1 MNNTQDPKN
10 IPDYLSIS
18 TEGWKELS
26 ESSRKTLIKSITDD
40 VVATV
45 YLNFKD
51 MFDAYRNIREH
62 LKVVQQVMGV
72 DNPNGCPDFM
82 RDMVDKIDPTN
93 ESIYRT
99 LNNHVENLKRE
110 KEKTLENL
118 LQTAVNADGKREII
132 EAILDE
138 IENS

>member
-1 MNNTQDPKN
+1 MNSTQDSKN

-18 TEGWKELS
+18 TEEWKEIS
-26 ESSRKTLIKSITDD
+26 ESSRKTLIKTITDD

-51 MFDAYRNIREH
+51 IFDAYRNIREH

-82 RDMVDKIDPTN
+82 RDMVDKID
-93 ESIYRT
+93 
-99 LNNHVENLKRE
+99 
-110 KEKTLENL
+110 
-118 LQTAVNADGKREII
+118 
-132 EAILDE
+132 E
-138 IENS
+138 IEDS